1 MNRRSQKTLLLVSA
15 LGIAAQSSALAC
27 ATCYGASDSP
37 LAQGM
42 NWGIATLLGVIG
54 AVLAGVV
61 AFFVHV
67 GLRSAKVNAGQS
79 PQTADGGRAGAQPTA
94 GFTPQTAK
102 NS

>member
-1 MNRRSQKTLLLVSA
+1 MNRRFGKILWCLTAATV
-15 LGIAAQSSALAC
+15 AAQSSALAC

-54 AVLAGVV
+54 AVLFGVA

-67 GLRSAKVNAGQS
+67 GRQSARMNAGEISQI
-79 PQTADGGRAGAQPTA
+79 D
-94 GFTPQTAK
+94 K
-102 NS
+102 NP

>member
-1 MNRRSQKTLLLVSA
+1 MRRKPAKIVLLTVPLLLAVN
-15 LGIAAQSSALAC
+15 SSVFAC

-54 AVLAGVV
+54 SVLAGVV

-67 GLRSAKVNAGQS
+67 GIKSAKVNADES
-79 PQTADGGRAGAQPTA
+79 IQTDNKP
-94 GFTPQTAK
+94 
-102 NS
+102 